1 MIEATLFYTYQK
13 LYHFNYTSIIT
24 YHVLKDLVT
33 QLVDIYFSN
42 IPCRQE
48 LQKFLYYTYFS
59 HVLKFLYYTYFSQMQ
74 HIAVG

>member
-13 LYHFNYTSIIT
+13 LYHFNYTSITT
-24 YHVLKDLVT
+24 YHVVKDLVT

-48 LQKFLYYTYFS
+48 LHYTYFS